1 MNILNGYIHFTHWA
15 LHLIKYKHP
24 CHENTQTQ
32 CIHVRLLKKGFF
44 HWIVKLYYN
53 HLIFLNAYFVLLL
66 LLIRTERVLFTI
78 MKEKT
83 KQKYN
88 LKALLQEAVRGPF
101 LGPKSRLLSNT
112 KKWIF

>member
-1 MNILNGYIHFTHWA
+1 MNILNGYINFTHWA

-24 CHENTQTQ
+24 CHEYTQTQ

-44 HWIVKLYYN
+44 HWIVKLYYK
-53 HLIFLNAYFVLLL
+53 HLIFLNAYLVVVVNKNGESL
-66 LLIRTERVLFTI
+66 VHNN
-78 MKEKT
+78 EKT

-88 LKALLQEAVRGPF
+88 LKAVLQEAVRGPF